1 MSKKNIKASK
11 CINNEFR
18 LCNNS
23 GLIPIKINKTLSNK
37 LSRINKKIFTQLDET
52 NNGVISNCSVLLK
65 TNNCNKKKGGTLLY
79 ASSDYREYIPR
90 YCEKIQIEFNKQYS
104 KMKDNNKDYSF
115 ENKIMQ
121 KFIEFITRI
130 IAKTTIPDGYDNQ
143 YLDDLLEDNQYIFDY
158 MSHELIRFFI
168 NSIKEKK
175 IKYGDLQYSNCIN
188 NREKKE
194 ICDSYIK
201 EYANI
206 DITIDYNPVYPD
218 IRKKVYIDNNT
229 QLIKFHHSGY
239 NKDIVCAYEQ
249 KYIDNKDNMQSFI
262 DEQKEF
268 IEDMSFA
275 DKVVINDY
283 TEFQTFTFYI
293 YYINRGSNQ
302 KWLKKYID
310 EKQSDAFTFGDSF
323 YKQILE
329 LYPDI
334 FNGKLAT
341 RGVTIYKTNEI
352 GEYWGNNGR
361 ADNRNIKS
369 IFSELSQEE
378 WENIIAK
385 FINDVNNIIL
395 SAPKLKT
402 DIYCYRG
409 SSIHYVKH
417 NAADFCKGIKINPSD
432 TSDYFLSSRLS
443 SYSLNFDKSFE
454 YLMKSDN
461 VDKRCMYRT
470 VISKGSKVLF
480 IPQISDAP
488 HELEI
493 LTPINSLIA
502 YRQYDSGISE
512 PFDRNSYNNRNNEYG
527 ICSLRKF
534 NSADIVI
541 YPPANKT
548 SSEEIHEIKEE
559 IHSNDFLDNIT
570 LDENGKVVE
579 CRIPSSCTNGILI
592 EEGDIC
598 F

>member
-11 CINNEFR
+11 CINNELR

-65 TNNCNKKKGGTLLY
+65 TNNCNKKKGGTLLN
-79 ASSDYREYIPR
+79 ASSDYREYIPS
-90 YCEKIQIEFNKQYS
+90 YCENIQTEFNKQYS

-121 KFIEFITRI
+121 KFIEFITEHI
-130 IAKTTIPDGYDNQ
+130 GSIPDSYN
-143 YLDDLLEDNQYIFDY
+143 DDELNNFLKGSDIQTY
-158 MSHELIRFFI
+158 MSRELIRFFI

-175 IKYGDLQYSNCIN
+175 IKYSDCNSSSSSQLCH
-188 NREKKE
+188 
-194 ICDSYIK
+194 SYIK

-249 KYIDNKDNMQSFI
+249 KYIDNKDNMQRFI
-262 DEQKEF
+262 AEQKEF
-268 IEDMSFA
+268 IEHMSFA

-334 FNGKLAT
+334 FNNKLAT
-341 RGVTIYKTNEI
+341 RGFTIYEI
-352 GEYWGNNGR
+352 DEIDEYWKNNGR
-361 ADNRNIKS
+361 ADYRNSKS
-369 IFSELSQEE
+369 IFSELSQEK

-402 DIYCYRG
+402 NIYCYRG

-470 VISKGSKVLF
+470 VISEGSKVLF

-502 YRQYDSGISE
+502 YRQYESGISE

-592 EEGDIC
+592 EKGDIC